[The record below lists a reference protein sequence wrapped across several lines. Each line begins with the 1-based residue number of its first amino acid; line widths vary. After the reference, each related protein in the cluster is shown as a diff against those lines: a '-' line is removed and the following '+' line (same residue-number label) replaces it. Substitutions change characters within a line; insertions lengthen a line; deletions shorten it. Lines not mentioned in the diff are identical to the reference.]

1 MNETCLELRNVSVVR
16 SGRDI
21 LNVADIVIE
30 RGQFVNLIGT
40 NGAGKTTLLKTVCGL
55 IKPASG
61 VVRLDGIDINKLSP
75 WQKTNIR
82 KRIGYIPQ
90 SAGYNGQL
98 PFTVREV
105 VAMGCAG
112 SKPLT
117 SRLNRNDYERIDLWI
132 EELELSRQSGQ
143 TFGSLSGGEQQKV
156 LIARAMVQNPSILL
170 LDEPTSS
177 LDFNWKYRIINIV
190 QELRRRLELTVLL
203 ISHEI
208 NSIPLDADST
218 ILLHQGRVAAS
229 GETQAVLT
237 SPVIKEIYN
246 CRIDIVDTDF
256 GRTIVCCQD
265 NGG

>member
-1 MNETCLELRNVSVVR
+1 MSETSLELKNVKVVR
-16 SGRDI
+16 GGREI
-21 LNVADIVIE
+21 LNVQDMVIE
-30 RGQFVNLIGT
+30 RGQFVNIIGT

-55 IKPASG
+55 IKPACGS
-61 VVRLDGIDINKLSP
+61 VRLDGIEINKLSP
-75 WQKTNIR
+75 WKKTNIR

-112 SKPLT
+112 LKPIT
-117 SRLNRNDYERIDLWI
+117 WRLDRSDHERVDKWI
-132 EELELSRQSGQ
+132 SELDLSRQSGQ

-177 LDFNWKYRIINIV
+177 LDFNWKSRIINIV
-190 QELRRRLELTVLL
+190 QDIRNRFGLTVLL

-208 NSIPLDADST
+208 NSIPLDGEHT
-218 ILLHQGRVAAS
+218 ILLHNGQVAAS
-229 GETQAVLT
+229 GQTQAVLQ

-246 CRIDIVDTDF
+246 CRINIIDTDF
-256 GRTIVCCQD
+256 GRCAVCSQD